1 MVFVCNIM
9 TEKNV
14 GNSIPAVCRWS
25 MLVGTHVSQLDS
37 LVSQCGP
44 CNHSSEGKNCQA
56 DTLLVRR
63 SAGLS
68 DKGVYDHCREGFD
81 NFGNTMRIQMSWG
94 YCYYVSNVI
103 IHSDYQFRSRRSM
116 AMGMIKD

>member
-1 MVFVCNIM
+1 MVVVHRII

-14 GNSIPAVCRWS
+14 GISISAVCRWS

-37 LVSQCGP
+37 LVSQRGP
-44 CNHSSEGKNCQA
+44 CNHSSEDKNCQA

-68 DKGVYDHCREGFD
+68 DEGVHDH
-81 NFGNTMRIQMSWG
+81 
-94 YCYYVSNVI
+94 
-103 IHSDYQFRSRRSM
+103 
-116 AMGMIKD
+116 A